1 MKKIFCFYVNNCPFV
16 VKVSMEGKH
25 SFDYECLYPF
35 TGIKSTYFN
44 EEFDFFKRQGLIKI
58 CIESVFHTIQHLKE
72 TESESSKS
80 RISYLKN
87 LEGLHSVVLS
97 KDLYETIQNN
107 ILANN
112 QLTYIKKIDC
122 AEEIIYL
129 YEIIFNSTIKKV
141 NFYTDADIHL
151 ASENLEEMKIA
162 NYKEWLR
169 QCVTCFYFIRNH
181 SKEPT
186 DTFRNRLFWKM
197 ASQKKLSMLQKKI
210 NSNNESY
217 FDDLLQI
224 WWQNRY

>member
-1 MKKIFCFYVNNCPFV
+1 MQKIFCFYVNSCPFV
-16 VKVSMEGKH
+16 VKILMEDKH

-44 EEFDFFKRQGLIKI
+44 EDFDFFKRQGLIKI

-72 TESESSKS
+72 IESESSKT

-129 YEIIFNSTIKKV
+129 YEIIFNSTIKEA
-141 NFYTDADIHL
+141 NFYTDTHKHL
-151 ASENLEEMKIA
+151 TSENLEEMKTV

-169 QCVTCFYFIRNH
+169 QCITDFYFIKNY
-181 SKEPT
+181 SKQPT
-186 DTFRNRLFWKM
+186 DTFRNILFGKIT
-197 ASQKKLSMLQKKI
+197 SQKKLNMFQKKI
-210 NSNNESY
+210 NSSSESY